1 MPDYISKALHKFM
14 HPLAPKR
21 VDAPHKWN
29 CPSYGAKQQF
39 ADPIDQSLRLPA
51 SDIKNFQT
59 VVGTLL
65 YYALPADNIML
76 VA

>member
-21 VDAPHKWN
+21 GDAAHKWN
-29 CPSYGAKQQF
+29 RPSYGAKQKF
-39 ADPIDQSLRLPA
+39 ADPIEQSLRLPA
-51 SDIKNFQT
+51 SDIKKFQT

-65 YYALPADNIML
+65 YYALPVDNTML